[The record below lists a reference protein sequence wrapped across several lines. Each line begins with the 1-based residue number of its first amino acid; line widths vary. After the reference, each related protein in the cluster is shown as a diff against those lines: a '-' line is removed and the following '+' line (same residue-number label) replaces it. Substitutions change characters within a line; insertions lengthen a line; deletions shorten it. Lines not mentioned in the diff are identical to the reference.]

1 MLLMLLCLCCLGAE
15 ITVVC
20 EYLYRRIEDK
30 KVREFIDFLLNR
42 EESHNALFREAFN
55 EV

>member
-1 MLLMLLCLCCLGAE
+1 MLLMLLCYLGAE
-15 ITVVC
+15 ITVVY